1 MVIQPSGVQFGLKS
15 YAFRF
20 EIRSTIQT
28 RIARHEVQLSL
39 YYIHFEMAEFIE
51 HQYYIDQVV
60 GLLKCGT
67 TKKPLTMYFVFKTEM
82 MRFGAKMVR
91 FITKMVRFSINDAI

>member
-1 MVIQPSGVQFGLKS
+1 MVIQPSGVQFGVKS

-51 HQYYIDQVV
+51 HQYYIDQVC
-60 GLLKCGT
+60 GLLKSGN
-67 TKKPLTMYFVFKTEM
+67 KKTL
-82 MRFGAKMVR
+82 
-91 FITKMVRFSINDAI
+91 